1 MKILKNHKHSTKK
14 DHLERYIDEGEKVRG
29 LFHHIH
35 QKSAAIQKEFV
46 EFINRGSVID
56 LAIGVA
62 VGGAFNTIVNSF
74 VNDIVTPIVGL
85 LAGGVN
91 FNNLAIHIPNFFGAN
106 DEATIAYGKFLQ
118 SVLQFLIV
126 AWVFFIMVK
135 AMNGFHRKRDAEIA
149 KLEGVI
155 KKEKDQINHKMHPNS
170 TPKKSEKSEKTEK
183 TEKSDTTKKSATTAK
198 SHQPAKP
205 DKTTNSAE
213 SNK

>member
-1 MKILKNHKHSTKK
+1 MAKPN
-14 DHLERYIDEGEKVRG
+14 DEAKPKETEAEKVKG
-29 LFHHIH
+29 FFHKINV
-35 QKSAAIQKEFV
+35 KGTEIRKEFV

-91 FNNLAIHIPNFFGAN
+91 FNNLAIHIHNFFGAN

-126 AWVFFIMVK
+126 AWVFFLMVK
-135 AMNGFHRKRDAEIA
+135 AMNSFHRKRDVEIA
-149 KLEGVI
+149 KLEKTI
-155 KKEKDQINHKMHPNS
+155 QKEKDQITAKVHH
-170 TPKKSEKSEKTEK
+170 EKDAKPTTK
-183 TEKSDTTKKSATTAK
+183 TEKSAKTKK
-198 SHQPAKP
+198 
-205 DKTTNSAE
+205 
-213 SNK
+213 